1 MIELSLLANI
11 KKEVWDVI
19 DFVLSFFKSYEKKK
33 THNMLSLMLNPQFK
47 TFHLVFSFS
56 LP

>member
-1 MIELSLLANI
+1 VIELSLLANI